1 MTFEIHVTP
10 WATPDKLP
18 NDLSAPMHDCLW
30 EIAQEQA
37 VLKRMKD
44 TRENWTDASGK
55 VSQQDVRAQLD
66 VICDDNG
73 FRRIDGSG
81 NGRNPDLIGTNEPIK
96 VRIDPNELNVPA
108 PGVVEGQPSM
118 AAYNKAVEPSNSH
131 GVDLNEKGE
140 VDAWVST
147 VPGFP
152 QLPETTKA
160 GLITAHGEEGVDPKN
175 LTTLAGS
182 QAFIKL
188 NPAQQQQL
196 LESYSIQP
204 VGTAAREV
212 DKIAVDPAS
221 EGNHRRL
228 ELLATPGFFKM
239 HDNAQ
244 KFVLDRYSNDPQFRG
259 AIDRIVSEPDFQGK
273 NEVEQAHALDILAR
287 YTQRKG
293 SGYGLLAEEKRT
305 DVLVGLYNE
314 VLSSADFNLRQVDR
328 ERQDTDAQRAK
339 VDAFAGDRALDIA
352 GVEQIDLEEYAGSTD

>member
-37 VLKRMKD
+37 VLKRMQD
-44 TRENWTDASGK
+44 THENWTTAAGK
-55 VSQQDVRAQLD
+55 VSGQDVRAQLD
-66 VICDDNG
+66 VVCDDNG
-73 FRRIDGSG
+73 FQRLDGSG
-81 NGRNPDLIGTNEPIK
+81 AGRNPHEINSNEAIK
-96 VRIDPNELNVPA
+96 VRIDPNALNVPA
-108 PGVVEGQPSM
+108 PGVVEGPSM
-118 AAYNKAVEPSNSH
+118 DAYKKAVEPNDAF
-131 GVDLNEKGE
+131 GVDLNKKGE

-160 GLITAHGEEGVDPKN
+160 GLITAHGEEGVDPKK

-212 DKIAVDPAS
+212 DKIAADPAKD
-221 EGNHRRL
+221 ENNRRMVVL
-228 ELLATPGFFKM
+228 STPGFFKM

-244 KFVLDRYSNDPQFRG
+244 KLVIDRYTHDPQFRS
-259 AIDRIVSEPDFQGK
+259 AIDHLVGEQGFK
-273 NEVEQAHALDILAR
+273 DKSDIEQGHALDILAR

-293 SGYGLLAEEKRT
+293 EGYGLLAEDKRR

-328 ERQDTDAQRAK
+328 EKIDTDAQRTK

-352 GVEQIDLEEYAGSTD
+352 GVEQIDPEEYAGSMD